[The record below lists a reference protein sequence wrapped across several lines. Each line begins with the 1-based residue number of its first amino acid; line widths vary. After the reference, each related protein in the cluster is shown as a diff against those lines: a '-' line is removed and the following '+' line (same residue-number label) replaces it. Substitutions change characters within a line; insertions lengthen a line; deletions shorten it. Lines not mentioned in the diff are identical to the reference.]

1 MSANLAFLFL
11 CIDDDIKQEVPIDS
25 HVLKIFRSLGWVPNE
40 TGQDCP
46 FVCQAS
52 TEGWFPVDKWGE
64 LNQVHAGLGQFMRD
78 KTKGQAFL
86 DFAWEKCENDEK
98 HPVSLEDCTRLRHVA
113 RLHSLVS

>member
-11 CIDDDIKQEVPIDS
+11 CICDNIKQGVPIDS
-25 HVLKIFRSLGWVPNE
+25 HLLKIFRSLGWVPNE
-40 TGQDCP
+40 MGQDCP

-52 TEGWFPVDKWGE
+52 TEGWFPTDKWGE
-64 LNQVHAGLGQFMRD
+64 LNQAHAGLGQFMRD

-98 HPVSLEDCTRLRHVA
+98 HPFSLEDCTRLRHIA
-113 RLHSLVS
+113 RLYSLVS

>member
-1 MSANLAFLFL
+1 VSANLAFLFL
-11 CIDDDIKQEVPIDS
+11 CICDDAKQGVPIDS
-25 HVLKIFRSLGWVPNE
+25 HLLKILRSLAWVPNE

-52 TEGWFPVDKWGE
+52 TEGWFPVDKWG
-64 LNQVHAGLGQFMRD
+64 GLGQFMRD

-98 HPVSLEDCTRLRHVA
+98 HPFSLEDCTRLRHIA
-113 RLHSLVS
+113 RLCSLVS